1 MKKTSKILF
10 TLFVT
15 LALLPG
21 TLLTAYGFQFD
32 PALPLLDETTQPC
45 LMYSVGHVFAHK
57 NITVGGIERP
67 LVVVAIRGTAHLPG
81 WPVLTAPVPKIKK
94 TNKTQE
100 KADNSPVS
108 LN

>member
-1 MKKTSKILF
+1 MKTAKKL
-10 TLFVT
+10 
-15 LALLPG
+15 LALFFSLALSPG
-21 TLLTAYGFQFD
+21 VMLTAYGFQFD
-32 PALPLLDETTQPC
+32 PALPLLDELAQPC